1 MFWAGLTVGIANL
14 FCGVCVGI
22 IGSSC
27 ALADAADPQ
36 LFVKVLVIEIFG
48 SIIGL
53 FGLIV
58 GLLMTG
64 RVSEF

>member
-1 MFWAGLTVGIANL
+1 MFWSGLTVGVSNL
-14 FCGVCVGI
+14 FCGVCVGV

-27 ALADAADPQ
+27 ALADAQDST

-48 SIIGL
+48 SVIGL

-58 GLLMTG
+58 GLLMVG
-64 RVSEF
+64 KVKEF